1 MEPLPSPDWAPSTI
15 LSIKRDDKLHGVIS
29 GNKARKLKWAL
40 SQWQESAPSGVASM
54 GGNRSNY
61 LHALGYLCHEYQI
74 PLTVYIRGHKPEQ
87 FGPTLK
93 DLSDWGV
100 ALEFL
105 PKDEF
110 QRLRRNGP
118 GQLNLSDET
127 SWLPEGGSSTMAL
140 SGISEAVNELTE
152 EPDVIF
158 VPVGTGCTALG
169 IAHGVKQKGWNSRVI
184 GVVVLK
190 GATGMIDSLKV
201 LAQQAALKWP
211 DNLVLEHN
219 YCGNGFGKITAEV
232 RRQQSYF
239 ESLWQVP
246 LEPVYTVKMCNALRG
261 YCDSGQLDRQH
272 VLLWHTGGLQG
283 NR

>member
-1 MEPLPSPDWAPSTI
+1 
-15 LSIKRDDKLHGVIS
+15 
-29 GNKARKLKWAL
+29 
-40 SQWQESAPSGVASM
+40 M

-61 LHALGYLCHEYQI
+61 LHALGYLCHEYHI
-74 PLTVYIRGHKPEQ
+74 PLTVYIRGHKPEN

-110 QRLRRNGP
+110 KRLRSLGP
-118 GQLNLSDET
+118 DLLSLQDDVC
-127 SWLPEGGSSTMAL
+127 WLPEGGSEAMAL
-140 SGISEAVNELTE
+140 TGISEAIDELTE

-169 IAHGVKQKGWNSRVI
+169 IALGIKQKGWNSRVV

-190 GATGMIDSLKV
+190 GATDIVDSLKV
-201 LAQQAALKWP
+201 LAQQAEHEWP
-211 DNLVLEHN
+211 DNLYLEHG
-219 YCGNGFGKITAEV
+219 YCGNGFGKITTDI
-232 RRQQSYF
+232 RRQQAYY
-239 ESLWQVP
+239 ESLWRLP

-261 YCDSGQLDRQH
+261 YCDSGRLDKQQ

-283 NR
+283 TR